1 MNLEISLAYE
11 MKELIKDGWSQEEA
25 RSFILDLLRT
35 EYKTQVMTEV
45 DEDIC
50 YTFKD
55 VVSDIIAS
63 VESLLHRMTYNINAC

>member
-35 EYKTQVMTEV
+35 EYKTQVMAEV

-63 VESLLHRMTYNINAC
+63 VESLLNRMTYSISAC

>member
-11 MKELIKDGWSQEEA
+11 MKELIKDGWSREEA
-25 RSFILDLLRT
+25 RSFIFDLLRT
-35 EYKTQVMTEV
+35 EYKAQVMTEV

-63 VESLLHRMTYNINAC
+63 VESLLHRMTYNISAC

>member
-35 EYKTQVMTEV
+35 EYKTQVMAEV

-63 VESLLHRMTYNINAC
+63 VESLLNRMTYIISAC